1 MDCGCVNTGISIYFQ
16 CRILA
21 AKNNV
26 YLKSRESAAE
36 YFGISVSSLAN
47 YERGITVPPLDLI
60 MMMADV
66 YGAPQLKNLYCLEQC
81 PLGKQQP
88 VSAEIKT
95 LEAVTVGIIAKLDEK
110 DIEKMR
116 RELLEIA
123 EDGKISPDEEDD
135 FTAVSKELDKAV
147 CDREKAML
155 KPLQEAERILKGSIA
170 AYQKEQERKKREL
183 EERMR
188 LEAEAERDKKL
199 SEAAAAEEA
208 GNLAEAEMALA
219 EAQMVETVAASTT
232 VVMNTPKTKGIG
244 TAKDWEIESIDR
256 EKVPVVFSGVE
267 IRPVDEKA
275 IMRLIRATKGSIQIP
290 GIKYKETVK
299 VSIRR

>member
-123 EDGKISPDEEDD
+123 EDGKISPDEEDTSQEPHHVRWFPLCIFLMCFPENNPAYLRRALRFCFLTDTASESD
-135 FTAVSKELDKAV
+135 FLTEYTVLSHP
-147 CDREKAML
+147 DR
-155 KPLQEAERILKGSIA
+155 
-170 AYQKEQERKKREL
+170 
-183 EERMR
+183 
-188 LEAEAERDKKL
+188 
-199 SEAAAAEEA
+199 
-208 GNLAEAEMALA
+208 
-219 EAQMVETVAASTT
+219 T
-232 VVMNTPKTKGIG
+232 
-244 TAKDWEIESIDR
+244 
-256 EKVPVVFSGVE
+256 
-267 IRPVDEKA
+267 
-275 IMRLIRATKGSIQIP
+275 
-290 GIKYKETVK
+290 
-299 VSIRR
+299 

>member
-95 LEAVTVGIIAKLDEK
+95 LEANTMEVEPAGKKSIPPTLLRLKPQQR
-110 DIEKMR
+110 DIE
-116 RELLEIA
+116 A
-123 EDGKISPDEEDD
+123 D
-135 FTAVSKELDKAV
+135 
-147 CDREKAML
+147 
-155 KPLQEAERILKGSIA
+155 
-170 AYQKEQERKKREL
+170 
-183 EERMR
+183 
-188 LEAEAERDKKL
+188 
-199 SEAAAAEEA
+199 EAAI
-208 GNLAEAEMALA
+208 
-219 EAQMVETVAASTT
+219 TD
-232 VVMNTPKTKGIG
+232 IG
-244 TAKDWEIESIDR
+244 FIR
-256 EKVPVVFSGVE
+256 EQS
-267 IRPVDEKA
+267 
-275 IMRLIRATKGSIQIP
+275 
-290 GIKYKETVK
+290 
-299 VSIRR
+299 

>member
-95 LEAVTVGIIAKLDEK
+95 LEAVTVGIIAKEVTEAVVAK
-110 DIEKMR
+110 IEKPA
-116 RELLEIA
+116 EL
-123 EDGKISPDEEDD
+123 
-135 FTAVSKELDKAV
+135 V
-147 CDREKAML
+147 
-155 KPLQEAERILKGSIA
+155 
-170 AYQKEQERKKREL
+170 KEQELQQSNSLVERRAKEL
-183 EERMR
+183 KILTNEDYE
-188 LEAEAERDKKL
+188 K
-199 SEAAAAEEA
+199 AAEFGQKIKIQA
-208 GNLAEAEMALA
+208 KVVTDFFKPMKDSAYALH
-219 EAQMVETVAASTT
+219 
-232 VVMNTPKTKGIG
+232 G
-244 TAKDWEIESIDR
+244 
-256 EKVPVVFSGVE
+256 
-267 IRPVDEKA
+267 
-275 IMRLIRATKGSIQIP
+275 LC
-290 GIKYKETVK
+290 
-299 VSIRR
+299 RRKSR

>member
-88 VSAEIKT
+88 ISAEIKT

-110 DIEKMR
+110 DIEEMR

-135 FTAVSKELDKAV
+135 FTAVSKELDKLAV
-147 CDREKAML
+147 
-155 KPLQEAERILKGSIA
+155 SIS
-170 AYQKEQERKKREL
+170 EL
-183 EERMR
+183 
-188 LEAEAERDKKL
+188 
-199 SEAAAAEEA
+199 
-208 GNLAEAEMALA
+208 
-219 EAQMVETVAASTT
+219 
-232 VVMNTPKTKGIG
+232 
-244 TAKDWEIESIDR
+244 
-256 EKVPVVFSGVE
+256 
-267 IRPVDEKA
+267 
-275 IMRLIRATKGSIQIP
+275 RLIKEKLIKKG
-290 GIKYKETVK
+290 GDA
-299 VSIRR
+299 RGC

>member
-81 PLGKQQP
+81 PFGKHQP

-123 EDGKISPDEEDD
+123 SMVLHI
-135 FTAVSKELDKAV
+135 
-147 CDREKAML
+147 
-155 KPLQEAERILKGSIA
+155 
-170 AYQKEQERKKREL
+170 
-183 EERMR
+183 
-188 LEAEAERDKKL
+188 
-199 SEAAAAEEA
+199 
-208 GNLAEAEMALA
+208 EMM
-219 EAQMVETVAASTT
+219 Q
-232 VVMNTPKTKGIG
+232 
-244 TAKDWEIESIDR
+244 
-256 EKVPVVFSGVE
+256 
-267 IRPVDEKA
+267 
-275 IMRLIRATKGSIQIP
+275 
-290 GIKYKETVK
+290 
-299 VSIRR
+299 

>member
-1 MDCGCVNTGISIYFQ
+1 MSKEVTEAVVAKIETSAELVREEELQQSNSLVE
-16 CRILA
+16 RRAKELKILTNEDYE
-21 AKNNV
+21 K
-26 YLKSRESAAE
+26 AAE
-36 YFGISVSSLAN
+36 FG
-47 YERGITVPPLDLI
+47 
-60 MMMADV
+60 
-66 YGAPQLKNLYCLEQC
+66 QK
-81 PLGKQQP
+81 
-88 VSAEIKT
+88 IKIQAK
-95 LEAVTVGIIAKLDEK
+95 AVTDFFKPMK
-110 DIEKMR
+110 DSAYK
-116 RELLEIA
+116 A
-123 EDGKISPDEEDD
+123 H
-135 FTAVSKELDKAV
+135 KAV

-183 EERMR
+183 EERMW

-199 SEAAAAEEA
+199 DEAAAAEEA
-208 GNLAEAEMALA
+208 GNHAEAEMALA

-232 VVMNTPKTKGIG
+232 VVMSTPKTKGIG
-244 TAKDWEIESIDR
+244 TAKDWEIESIDH